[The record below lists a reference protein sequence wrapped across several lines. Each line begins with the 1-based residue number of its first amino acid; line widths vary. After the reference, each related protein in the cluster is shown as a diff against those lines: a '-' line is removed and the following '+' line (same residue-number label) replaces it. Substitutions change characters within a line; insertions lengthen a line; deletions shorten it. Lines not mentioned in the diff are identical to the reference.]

1 MTIETVKL
9 KNKKGDV
16 IERYKHDYEN
26 NVERFN
32 MRGWFLDNGKVD
44 SPKEEKP
51 LVLTEEVKDKPLKK
65 KKKKKKSK

>member
-1 MTIETVKL
+1 
-9 KNKKGDV
+9 
-16 IERYKHDYEN
+16 
-26 NVERFN
+26 
-32 MRGWFLDNGKVD
+32 MRGWFLDNGKVN